1 MKVIA
6 ITQARIGSTRL
17 PAKVMMKIGEKTLLD
32 IHLERLKQSK
42 RIDDIV
48 VATTNEPDSDR
59 ICDVASHQGLKWYK
73 GSMDD
78 VLDRF
83 YQAALPQKADWV
95 VRVTSDCPLLDPE
108 VIDAV
113 INKAIDGD
121 YDYCSNIL
129 VEDFPD
135 GQDVEVFKMAAL
147 EKSWKEAT
155 KKFEREHV
163 TPYMRN
169 NCDFN
174 GGDLFTSADY
184 AAPQNFN
191 KVRMTIDEQAD
202 FDMMEWL
209 INDMGLE
216 KTWMEYTR
224 HMLNNPDKLVN
235 ADLIRNEGYY
245 NSINKEE

>member
-17 PAKVMMKIGEKTLLD
+17 PGKVMMKIGGKTLLD

-42 RIDDIV
+42 KIDDIV
-48 VATTNEPDSDR
+48 VATTNEPESYK
-59 ICDVASHQGLKWYK
+59 ITDVAEGQGLKWYK

-83 YQAALPQKADWV
+83 YQAAKPHNPDWV
-95 VRVTSDCPLLDPE
+95 IRVTSDCPLLDGE

-113 INKAIDGD
+113 IAKAIEGN
-121 YDYCSNIL
+121 YDYCANIL

-135 GQDVEVFKMAAL
+135 GQDIEVFKMSSL
-147 EKSWKEAT
+147 EKAWNEAT
-155 KKFEREHV
+155 RKVEREHV
-163 TPYMRN
+163 TPYIRD
-169 NCDFN
+169 NCNFN
-174 GGDLFTSADY
+174 GGTLFTAADY
-184 AAPQNFN
+184 PAPTNYN

-202 FDMMEWL
+202 FEMMEWL
-209 INDMGLE
+209 ITDLGLE
-216 KTWMEYTR
+216 KTWMEYTM
-224 HMLNNPDKLVN
+224 HMLKNPDKLVN

-245 NSINKEE
+245 KSINKEQ

>member
-17 PAKVMMKIGEKTLLD
+17 PGKVMMKIGGKTLLD

-42 RIDDIV
+42 KIDDIV
-48 VATTNEPDSDR
+48 VATTNESESYK
-59 ICDVASHQGLKWYK
+59 ITDVAEGQGLKWYK

-83 YQAALPQKADWV
+83 YQAAKPHNPDWV
-95 VRVTSDCPLLDPE
+95 IRVTSDCPLLDGE

-113 INKAIDGD
+113 IAKAIEGN

-135 GQDVEVFKMAAL
+135 GQDIEVFKMSSL
-147 EKSWKEAT
+147 EKAWNEAT
-155 KKFEREHV
+155 RKVEREHV
-163 TPYMRN
+163 TPYIRD

-174 GGDLFTSADY
+174 GGTLFTAADY
-184 AAPQNFN
+184 PAPTNYN

-202 FDMMEWL
+202 FEMMEWL
-209 INDMGLE
+209 ITDLGLE
-216 KTWMEYTR
+216 KTWMEYTM
-224 HMLNNPDKLVN
+224 HMLKNSDKLVN

-245 NSINKEE
+245 KSLNKEQ